1 MGKVIVHMNL
11 TLDSVI
17 QAPTRPDEDLRG
29 GFGYGGWATAYYDPV
44 MSQATTEGIAE
55 APALLFGRRT
65 YEDFYSVW
73 PARSDNPFSDVL
85 NKAQKYVASTT
96 LREPLP
102 WMNSTLLKG
111 DVAQAVAALKKRSSI
126 DITILGSGELVQY
139 LMLHNLIDEYVL
151 SIYPLVLGKGRRLF
165 PEDGTLS
172 AFELVDVKASG
183 TGVLITTYRPA
194 S

>member
-1 MGKVIVHMNL
+1 MGKVIVNMNL
-11 TLDSVI
+11 TLDGVM
-17 QAPTRPDEDLRG
+17 QAPARPDEDTRG
-29 GFGYGGWATAYYDPV
+29 GFVYGGWATAYYDPV

-73 PARSDNPFSDVL
+73 PGRRDNPFSEVL
-85 NKAQKYVASTT
+85 NNAQKFVASTT
-96 LREPLP
+96 LKEPLP

-111 DVAQAVAALKKRSSI
+111 DVTQAVTALKKQSSR
-126 DITILGSGELVQY
+126 DIAILGSGELVQY

-151 SIYPLVLGKGRRLF
+151 SIYPLVLGKGRHLF
-165 PEDGTLS
+165 PEGGLS
-172 AFELVDVKASG
+172 AAFELVDVKASS
-183 TGVLITTYRPA
+183 TGVLIITYRPA